1 MRRPLPAGA
10 TGQTM
15 ADWDYDGADPGYHDM
30 QARAPAPRRRLVNLI
45 GGVASVALL
54 LGAGWW
60 GYRIAMRDVMGIP
73 VIKAAEGPMRIAPDN
88 PGGEVTEHQGL
99 SVNDVAAVGVATPL
113 PDEIVL
119 APRPVDLTAE
129 DGPGLAAEPPVML
142 QAQAD
147 EPPQPLLP
155 GAGLD
160 TASPASPDPL
170 SLLSADDRPLDP
182 LTTVGPLDGTPAP
195 EVPADVLALADR
207 LAAGVAPL
215 DAAPEAGAPVAPAP
229 VVPGGIG
236 TSLRPVPRPADKAPV
251 VAAPSIDPAVSA
263 ALALAA
269 TEIDPST
276 LTPGTRLVQFGAF
289 ESADEARGQW
299 DRLSARFGDLMTG
312 KARVIQSAESGG
324 RTFYRLRAQGFAD
337 EDDARRFCAAVTA
350 EGPECIP
357 VVVR

>member
-1 MRRPLPAGA
+1 
-10 TGQTM
+10 M
-15 ADWDYDGADPGYHDM
+15 ADWDYDGFDPGYQDV
-30 QARAPAPRRRLVNLI
+30 QARGAAPGRRWINLI

-60 GYRIAMRDVMGIP
+60 GYRIAVRDVMGIP
-73 VIKAAEGPMRIAPDN
+73 VIKAAEGPMRIAPEN

-119 APRPVDLTAE
+119 APRPVDLATE
-129 DGPGLAAEPPVML
+129 DGPGLASEPPAML
-142 QAQAD
+142 QAQAG
-147 EPPQPLLP
+147 EMPQPLLP
-155 GAGLD
+155 GAGGD
-160 TASPASPDPL
+160 AASPDNPDPL
-170 SLLSADDRPLDP
+170 TLLPADDRPLDP
-182 LTTVGPLDGTPAP
+182 LTTVGPLDGTATP
-195 EVPADVLALADR
+195 EVPADVLALADQ

-215 DAAPEAGAPVAPAP
+215 DAVAEAEAPFAPAP

-236 TSLRPVPRPADKAPV
+236 KSLHPLPRPADKAPV
-251 VAAPSIDPAVSA
+251 VAAPEIDPAVSA

-269 TEIDPST
+269 TEIDPAT
-276 LTPGTRLVQFGAF
+276 LAPGTRLVQFGAY

-299 DRLSARFGDLMTG
+299 DRLTARFGDLMTG